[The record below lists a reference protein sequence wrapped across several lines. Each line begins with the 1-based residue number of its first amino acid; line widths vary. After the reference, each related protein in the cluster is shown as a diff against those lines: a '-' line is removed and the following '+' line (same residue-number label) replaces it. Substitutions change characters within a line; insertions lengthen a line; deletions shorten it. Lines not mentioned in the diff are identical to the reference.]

1 MDKCN
6 DTTENVY
13 LNFNKEQC
21 LKCSISFS
29 LNNIP
34 FSSCTNLELSNL
46 YTCNSLKLLNA
57 LPSFEI
63 ITEVSKFTDMN
74 SKEVDLNMV
83 YQAAC
88 SYYEVTD
95 IQKLKLDRSLNIF
108 HIEGYVFK
116 HKWSRI
122 KNG

>member
-1 MDKCN
+1 MLTNQPMNAYHCTKCDKWTRKKCN

-34 FSSCTNLELSNL
+34 FSSCTNVESSNL

-57 LPSFEI
+57 LPSFDI
-63 ITEVSKFTDMN
+63 ITEVSKFSDMKSN
-74 SKEVDLNMV
+74 EVDLNM
-83 YQAAC
+83 Q
-88 SYYEVTD
+88 
-95 IQKLKLDRSLNIF
+95 R
-108 HIEGYVFK
+108 
-116 HKWSRI
+116 
-122 KNG
+122 